1 MRDSH
6 VCGTKK
12 TVTPH
17 TKLMSSYTS
26 LHLYHRF
33 SALVADEGLGDASK
47 EASELSE
54 LELCSS
60 IRRKKQYQLWETLCC
75 QGWRPPSADLTCCL
89 GRFAACHVFESRM
102 LWRGCQGLSVHQTI
116 TSCCSSMCVPMIPAW
131 ETWSVANMAISHC
144 SKGPRVGEPRWH
156 LLDPA
161 SEGKGPDEAW
171 TNPLGQQTFAQPV
184 LRIGF

>member
-1 MRDSH
+1 MQFQEHKPLTALNEEEATSVLMRDSH

-60 IRRKKQYQLWETLCC
+60 IRRKKQY
-75 QGWRPPSADLTCCL
+75 
-89 GRFAACHVFESRM
+89 
-102 LWRGCQGLSVHQTI
+102 
-116 TSCCSSMCVPMIPAW
+116 
-131 ETWSVANMAISHC
+131 
-144 SKGPRVGEPRWH
+144 
-156 LLDPA
+156 
-161 SEGKGPDEAW
+161 
-171 TNPLGQQTFAQPV
+171 
-184 LRIGF
+184 